1 MCTGVGEGGRPL
13 PPEWWCVGG
22 GHPILSILPVSP
34 KSTLISKWGG
44 SNPRQHSQLGGFML
58 SVVGV
63 PVESVLDRVSQ
74 GQSQIG
80 VPHPRTKNDC
90 MAASQTKTVRN
101 ADQLLLVPRFPLTRR
116 ARPGVVQIIV
126 TTITE
131 VNLIRALRMTSTRL
145 PPRSSFRAARSA
157 APHSSI
163 YIYIYYIYIYIL
175 YTYI

>member
-1 MCTGVGEGGRPL
+1 MRVWGGRGRSL
-13 PPEWWCVGG
+13 PPPPVWWCVGG

-34 KSTLISKWGG
+34 KSTLISKWGGG

-80 VPHPRTKNDC
+80 VPHPRTKNNC

-131 VNLIRALRMTSTRL
+131 VNLIRALRMTSSRL
-145 PPRSSFRAARSA
+145 PPKSSFRAARSA

-163 YIYIYYIYIYIL
+163 YICRQYV
-175 YTYI
+175 